1 MAAWRQREQL
11 APHGPIDPSAH
22 DPRHS
27 TLRTLSF
34 APGTGSSTGKHL
46 RLCQSNPRFWRYR
59 GSVNVVKFAIRLF
72 EPAPAYCLRSFWSMT
87 CAIIPFAKPAPL
99 ATSNR
104 HRKNR
109 AAGVPVAIANQ
120 ASPLEA
126 SEGLIAP
133 AGRRPPTP
141 ARRRF
146 GPDDPAGA
154 RAPVAEE
161 LVRLAPEGFG
171 HAVLVGSHA
180 DAIDLA
186 AGLCR
191 AYHRARGEPERTG
204 IVARD
209 GDGAALSPIAR
220 LRHTGLSKNR
230 FTRGQPAEGKTRA
243 EDLRR
248 AVSRSGAR
256 IAACLVEPLAVNAG
270 VLVPPQ
276 GYLDDLRAICDANG
290 LLLAFDEAAGF
301 GHTGTA
307 FAGQSLGVVP
317 DVIVLGAAIANG
329 AHSCGAVL
337 VRSEIGATILSS
349 PEVAPIL
356 HGGAVAP
363 PEASAAVATT
373 LDLFRRERLFARAA
387 RLAPVFLDAVFSLSD
402 LGVIADIRGYGMLA
416 AIDFVPTRSAG
427 VRGREMQ
434 ARLEAAG
441 IGVEIRGDTAILA
454 PALTIEERQITRMAA
469 VLREVLSWPNL
480 AAQARRRL
488 ARPASAEFLRQGQ
501 AIR

>member
-1 MAAWRQREQL
+1 
-11 APHGPIDPSAH
+11 
-22 DPRHS
+22 
-27 TLRTLSF
+27 
-34 APGTGSSTGKHL
+34 
-46 RLCQSNPRFWRYR
+46 
-59 GSVNVVKFAIRLF
+59 
-72 EPAPAYCLRSFWSMT
+72 MT
-87 CAIIPFAKPAPL
+87 CAIIPFGKAALP
-99 ATSNR
+99 ATSHH

-133 AGRRPPTP
+133 AGRRPPSP
-141 ARRRF
+141 AHRHL

-154 RAPVAEE
+154 RAPLAEE
-161 LVRLAPEGFG
+161 LVRIAPEGFG

-209 GDGAALSPIAR
+209 GDGTTLSPIAR
-220 LRHTGLSKNR
+220 LRHTGLSENR

-248 AVSRSGAR
+248 AVSRSGAG

-276 GYLDDLRAICDANG
+276 GYLDCLRAICDTNG
-290 LLLAFDEAAGF
+290 LLLVFDEASGF

-317 DVIVLGAAIANG
+317 DVIVLGATIANG

-337 VRSEIGATILSS
+337 VRDEIGATILRS

-373 LDLFRRERLFARAA
+373 LDLFRRERLFQRAA
-387 RLAPVFLDAVFSLSD
+387 RLAPAFLDAVFSLSD

-454 PALTIEERQITRMAA
+454 PALTIEERQIRRMAA
-469 VLREVLSWPNL
+469 VLREVLSWPNI

-488 ARPASAEFLRQGQ
+488 ARPASAPYLRQDQ

>member
-1 MAAWRQREQL
+1 
-11 APHGPIDPSAH
+11 
-22 DPRHS
+22 
-27 TLRTLSF
+27 
-34 APGTGSSTGKHL
+34 
-46 RLCQSNPRFWRYR
+46 
-59 GSVNVVKFAIRLF
+59 
-72 EPAPAYCLRSFWSMT
+72 MT
-87 CAIIPFAKPAPL
+87 CAIIPFRKAALPA
-99 ATSNR
+99 TFHR
-104 HRKNR
+104 HRKNC
-109 AAGVPVAIANQ
+109 AAGVPVTIANQ

-141 ARRRF
+141 ARWRL

-171 HAVLVGSHA
+171 HAVLVSSHA

-204 IVARD
+204 IVVRD

-220 LRHTGLSKNR
+220 LRHTGLSENR

-248 AVSRSGAR
+248 AVSRSGAG
-256 IAACLVEPLAVNAG
+256 IAACLLEPLAVSAG

-276 GYLDDLRAICDANG
+276 GYLDCLRAICDTNG
-290 LLLAFDEAAGF
+290 LLLVFDEASGF

-307 FAGQSLGVVP
+307 FASQSLGVVP

-329 AHSCGAVL
+329 AHACGAVL
-337 VRSEIGATILSS
+337 VRNEIGATILRS

-356 HGGAVAP
+356 RGGAVAP
-363 PEASAAVATT
+363 SREASAAVGTT
-373 LDLFRRERLFARAA
+373 LDLFRRERLFERAA

-402 LGVIADIRGYGMLA
+402 LSVIADIRGYGMLA
-416 AIDFVPTRSAG
+416 AIDFAPTRSAG

-454 PALTIEERQITRMAA
+454 PALTLEERQITRMAA
-469 VLREVLSWPNL
+469 VLREVLSWPNV

-488 ARPASAEFLRQGQ
+488 ARPASTQFLRQDQ

>member
-1 MAAWRQREQL
+1 
-11 APHGPIDPSAH
+11 
-22 DPRHS
+22 
-27 TLRTLSF
+27 
-34 APGTGSSTGKHL
+34 
-46 RLCQSNPRFWRYR
+46 
-59 GSVNVVKFAIRLF
+59 
-72 EPAPAYCLRSFWSMT
+72 MT
-87 CAIIPFAKPAPL
+87 CAIIPFGKAALP
-99 ATSNR
+99 ATS
-104 HRKNR
+104 HRCRNC
-109 AAGVPVAIANQ
+109 AAGVPVRIANQ
-120 ASPLEA
+120 ASPLAA

-133 AGRRPPTP
+133 AGRCPPTP
-141 ARRRF
+141 ARRRL
-146 GPDDPAGA
+146 GPDDPAV
-154 RAPVAEE
+154 VADE

-171 HAVLVGSHA
+171 HAVLVRSHA

-204 IVARD
+204 MVARD
-209 GDGAALSPIAR
+209 GDGATLSPIAR
-220 LRHTGLSKNR
+220 LRHTGLSENR
-230 FTRGQPAEGKTRA
+230 FTRGQPAEGRTRA

-248 AVSRSGAR
+248 AVSRSGAG

-270 VLVPPQ
+270 LLVPPQ
-276 GYLDDLRAICDANG
+276 GYLDCLRAICDTNG
-290 LLLAFDEAAGF
+290 LLLVFDEASGF

-307 FAGQSLGVVP
+307 LAGQSLGVVP

-329 AHSCGAVL
+329 AHACGAVL
-337 VRSEIGATILSS
+337 VRNEIGATILRS

-356 HGGAVAP
+356 RGGAGAP
-363 PEASAAVATT
+363 HPEASAAVSAT
-373 LDLFRRERLFARAA
+373 LDLFRRERLFERAA

-416 AIDFVPTRSAG
+416 AIDFAPTRSAG

-454 PALTIEERQITRMAA
+454 PALTIEERQITRIAA

-480 AAQARRRL
+480 AALARRRL
-488 ARPASAEFLRQGQ
+488 ARPASAQFLRQDQ

>member
-1 MAAWRQREQL
+1 
-11 APHGPIDPSAH
+11 
-22 DPRHS
+22 
-27 TLRTLSF
+27 
-34 APGTGSSTGKHL
+34 
-46 RLCQSNPRFWRYR
+46 
-59 GSVNVVKFAIRLF
+59 
-72 EPAPAYCLRSFWSMT
+72 MT
-87 CAIIPFAKPAPL
+87 CAIIPFGKAALP
-99 ATSNR
+99 ATSHR

-141 ARRRF
+141 AHRHL

-209 GDGAALSPIAR
+209 GDGATLSPIAR
-220 LRHTGLSKNR
+220 LRHTGLSENR

-248 AVSRSGAR
+248 AVSRSGAG

-276 GYLDDLRAICDANG
+276 GYLDCLRAICDANG
-290 LLLAFDEAAGF
+290 LLLVFDEAAGF

-307 FAGQSLGVVP
+307 FAGQKSRGCSRRHRARRRDRQRRAFVWGRP
-317 DVIVLGAAIANG
+317 RPKRD
-329 AHSCGAVL
+329 
-337 VRSEIGATILSS
+337 RRDD
-349 PEVAPIL
+349 PEVA
-356 HGGAVAP
+356 GG
-363 PEASAAVATT
+363 
-373 LDLFRRERLFARAA
+373 RAD
-387 RLAPVFLDAVFSLSD
+387 P
-402 LGVIADIRGYGMLA
+402 
-416 AIDFVPTRSAG
+416 
-427 VRGREMQ
+427 
-434 ARLEAAG
+434 
-441 IGVEIRGDTAILA
+441 
-454 PALTIEERQITRMAA
+454 
-469 VLREVLSWPNL
+469 
-480 AAQARRRL
+480 ARRRRRRRP
-488 ARPASAEFLRQGQ
+488 RPAPRSPRRSICFGANGCSSVPHGSLRCSSTPYS
-501 AIR
+501 R

>member
-1 MAAWRQREQL
+1 
-11 APHGPIDPSAH
+11 
-22 DPRHS
+22 
-27 TLRTLSF
+27 
-34 APGTGSSTGKHL
+34 
-46 RLCQSNPRFWRYR
+46 
-59 GSVNVVKFAIRLF
+59 
-72 EPAPAYCLRSFWSMT
+72 MT
-87 CAIIPFAKPAPL
+87 CAIIPFGQAALL

-109 AAGVPVAIANQ
+109 AAGVPVTIANQ

-133 AGRRPPTP
+133 AGRRPFTP
-141 ARRRF
+141 ARRHL
-146 GPDDPAGA
+146 GPDDPAVA
-154 RAPVAEE
+154 AEE

-171 HAVLVGSHA
+171 HAILVRSHA

-209 GDGAALSPIAR
+209 GDGATLSPIAR
-220 LRHTGLSKNR
+220 LRHTGLSENR

-248 AVSRSGAR
+248 AVSRSGAG
-256 IAACLVEPLAVNAG
+256 IAACLVEPLAVSAG

-276 GYLDDLRAICDANG
+276 GYLDGLRAICDTNG
-290 LLLAFDEAAGF
+290 LLLVFDEASGL
-301 GHTGTA
+301 GQTGTA

-329 AHSCGAVL
+329 AHACGAVL
-337 VRSEIGATILSS
+337 VRNEIGATILRS

-373 LDLFRRERLFARAA
+373 LDLFRRERLFERAA
-387 RLAPVFLDAVFSLSD
+387 RLAPGFLDAVFSLSD
-402 LGVIADIRGYGMLA
+402 LSVIADIRGYGMLA
-416 AIDFVPTRSAG
+416 AIDFAPTRSAG

-454 PALTIEERQITRMAA
+454 PALTIEERQITRIAA

-480 AAQARRRL
+480 AALARRRL
-488 ARPASAEFLRQGQ
+488 ARPASAQFLRQDQ

>member
-1 MAAWRQREQL
+1 
-11 APHGPIDPSAH
+11 
-22 DPRHS
+22 
-27 TLRTLSF
+27 
-34 APGTGSSTGKHL
+34 
-46 RLCQSNPRFWRYR
+46 
-59 GSVNVVKFAIRLF
+59 
-72 EPAPAYCLRSFWSMT
+72 MT
-87 CAIIPFAKPAPL
+87 CAIIPFAKPALL

-104 HRKNR
+104 RRKNA
-109 AAGVPVAIANQ
+109 AAGVAVTIANQ
-120 ASPLEA
+120 ADPLEA

-141 ARRRF
+141 ARWHL
-146 GPDDPAGA
+146 GPDDPAV
-154 RAPVAEE
+154 VAEE

-171 HAVLVGSHA
+171 HAVLVSSHA

-209 GDGAALSPIAR
+209 GDGATLAPIAR
-220 LRHTGLSKNR
+220 LRHTGLSENR
-230 FTRGQPAEGKTRA
+230 FTRGQPAEGRTRA

-248 AVSRSGAR
+248 AVSRSGAG

-276 GYLDDLRAICDANG
+276 GYLDGLRAICDTNG
-290 LLLAFDEAAGF
+290 LLLVFDEASGF

-307 FAGQSLGVVP
+307 FASQSLGVVP

-337 VRSEIGATILSS
+337 LRSEIGATIMRS

-356 HGGAVAP
+356 RGGAAP
-363 PEASAAVATT
+363 PLEASAAVATT
-373 LDLFRRERLFARAA
+373 LDLFRRERLFERAA

-402 LGVIADIRGYGMLA
+402 LSVIADIRGYGMLA

>member
-1 MAAWRQREQL
+1 
-11 APHGPIDPSAH
+11 
-22 DPRHS
+22 
-27 TLRTLSF
+27 
-34 APGTGSSTGKHL
+34 
-46 RLCQSNPRFWRYR
+46 
-59 GSVNVVKFAIRLF
+59 
-72 EPAPAYCLRSFWSMT
+72 MT
-87 CAIIPFAKPAPL
+87 CAIIPFGKAALP
-99 ATSNR
+99 ATSHH

-133 AGRRPPTP
+133 AGRRPPSP
-141 ARRRF
+141 AHRHL

-154 RAPVAEE
+154 RAPLAEE
-161 LVRLAPEGFG
+161 LVRIAPEGFG

-209 GDGAALSPIAR
+209 GDGTTLSPIAR
-220 LRHTGLSKNR
+220 LRHTGLSENR

-248 AVSRSGAR
+248 AVSRSGAG

-276 GYLDDLRAICDANG
+276 GYLDCLRAICDTNG
-290 LLLAFDEAAGF
+290 LLLVFDEASGF

-317 DVIVLGAAIANG
+317 DVIVLGATIANG

-337 VRSEIGATILSS
+337 VRRRDRRDD
-349 PEVAPIL
+349 PEVA
-356 HGGAVAP
+356 GGRADPA
-363 PEASAAVATT
+363 
-373 LDLFRRERLFARAA
+373 RRRRRAA
-387 RLAPVFLDAVFSLSD
+387 R
-402 LGVIADIRGYGMLA
+402 GQR
-416 AIDFVPTRSAG
+416 
-427 VRGREMQ
+427 RGRHD
-434 ARLEAAG
+434 ARSVSA
-441 IGVEIRGDTAILA
+441 RTAV
-454 PALTIEERQITRMAA
+454 PACRTARSGL
-469 VLREVLSWPNL
+469 P
-480 AAQARRRL
+480 RRRIL
-488 ARPASAEFLRQGQ
+488 VERPRRDRRHPRLRHAGGNRFRADPECRRSRARDAGAARGRGNRRRDPR
-501 AIR
+501 

>member
-1 MAAWRQREQL
+1 
-11 APHGPIDPSAH
+11 
-22 DPRHS
+22 
-27 TLRTLSF
+27 
-34 APGTGSSTGKHL
+34 
-46 RLCQSNPRFWRYR
+46 
-59 GSVNVVKFAIRLF
+59 
-72 EPAPAYCLRSFWSMT
+72 MT
-87 CAIIPFAKPAPL
+87 CAIIPFGKAALP
-99 ATSNR
+99 ATSHR
-104 HRKNR
+104 RRKNC
-109 AAGVPVAIANQ
+109 AAGVPVTIANQ

-141 ARRRF
+141 ARRHL
-146 GPDDPAGA
+146 GPDNPAA
-154 RAPVAEE
+154 VAEE

-171 HAVLVGSHA
+171 HAVLVSSHA

-209 GDGAALSPIAR
+209 GDGATLSPIAR
-220 LRHTGLSKNR
+220 LRHTGLSENR
-230 FTRGQPAEGKTRA
+230 FTREQPAEGRTRA

-248 AVSRSGAR
+248 AVSRSGAG
-256 IAACLVEPLAVNAG
+256 IAACLVEPLAVSAG

-276 GYLDDLRAICDANG
+276 GYLDGLRAICDTNG
-290 LLLAFDEAAGF
+290 LLLVFDEASGF

-307 FAGQSLGVVP
+307 LAGQSLGVVP

-363 PEASAAVATT
+363 SPEAAAAVGTT
-373 LDLFRRERLFARAA
+373 LDLFRRERLFERAA

-402 LGVIADIRGYGMLA
+402 LSVVVDIRGYGMLA
-416 AIDFVPTRSAG
+416 AIDFAPTRSAG

-441 IGVEIRGDTAILA
+441 IDVEIRRDTAILA

-469 VLREVLSWPNL
+469 ILRGVLSGPNR
-480 AAQARRRL
+480 AEQARRRL
-488 ARPASAEFLRQGQ
+488 ARPASAQFLRQDQ